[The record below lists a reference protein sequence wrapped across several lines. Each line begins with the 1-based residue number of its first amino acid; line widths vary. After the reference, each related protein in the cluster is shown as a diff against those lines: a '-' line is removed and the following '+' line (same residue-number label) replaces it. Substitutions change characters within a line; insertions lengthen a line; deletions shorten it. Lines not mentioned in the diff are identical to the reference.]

1 MTQLSLTRSINLQR
15 EAAVGAKT
23 GGDIKQNGI
32 EYTVGNQT

>member
-23 GGDIKQNGI
+23 GGDIKMALNI
-32 EYTVGNQT
+32 LLETRHE